1 MDYVVRAGV
10 ATADFLQNGYTE
22 HLRAPGIYGFSVQY
36 APGKNKTL
44 RELAVAG
51 GFRNGKISYASA
63 EELLTCLQPLGY
75 AMRLFPT
82 PGHGY
87 HHTLCVVYDA
97 NGIALQVLPRD
108 AAEAISN
115 ALQRMPNPALQP

>member
-22 HLRAPGIYGFSVQY
+22 HLRAQGIYGFSVQY
-36 APGKNKTL
+36 APGQNKTL

-51 GFRNGKISYASA
+51 GFRNGKISYATADELSA
-63 EELLTCLQPLGY
+63 CLQPLGY
-75 AMRLFPT
+75 TMHLIPT

-97 NGIALQVLPRD
+97 NGAAFEVLPRD

-115 ALQRMPNPALQP
+115 TLQRVPNPALLP